1 MVVIRNCF
9 TDKELFL
16 LSVMKVPSSFSQISL
31 LGNFAKP
38 FAKIEESLIRNTLII
53 NTPIMFLGER
63 FLKSPYWAFIS
74 VLCRKSFC
82 CVGWPP
88 CGSVE
93 ENEPNIF

>member
-16 LSVMKVPSSFSQISL
+16 LSVMKVPSSFSQINLS
-31 LGNFAKP
+31 GNFPKP
-38 FAKIEESLIRNTLII
+38 FAKIEERLFCNALII
-53 NTPIMFLGER
+53 SASTMLSDDC
-63 FLKSPYWAFIS
+63 FLKSPFCVYIS

-82 CVGWPP
+82 HTDWPP

-93 ENEPNIF
+93 DNEPNIF